1 MAGLDTLM
9 QGLNP
14 VGVGLNV
21 LGGVA
26 NIFGAIGQR
35 DEARKQLEAQKMFG
49 NTQRA
54 ALKEGYADLI
64 SQAKGLP
71 TYQADITKY
80 VQAQQEAEKQKLMAG
95 GGGRVAGQA
104 IAEEQARQTT
114 ANALAAAQ
122 KGAQSGSDLLTAA
135 LMGQQQEGAQ
145 MQDIASK
152 SMQLR
157 SDWET
162 QANQNYLQSL
172 GQTAAAQAQQ
182 AGLQFQSESQ
192 RANQVL
198 GLGQERLGQSMNLE
212 QNLFQSE
219 QAKAAAVAQA
229 QAAIWSGVGGL
240 ASGIGGGLMQMQQG
254 QNQMDMLSKI
264 YGIDKGTQA
273 GAGYSN
279 FANVA
284 IGRGNSLAS
293 VLNPTFGQATNLAN
307 NPLFAKK
314 LQAPPSPVY
323 PSGFDGLGN
332 PITPLF

>member
-9 QGLNP
+9 NGLNP
-14 VGVGLNV
+14 VGMGLNV

-54 ALKEGYADLI
+54 TLKEGYADLI
-64 SQAKGLP
+64 SKAKGLP

-80 VQAQQEAEKQKLMAG
+80 AQAQQEAENQKLMAS

-114 ANALAAAQ
+114 ANTLAAAQ
-122 KGAQSGSDLLTAA
+122 RGAQSGADLLTAA
-135 LMGQQQEGAQ
+135 LLGQQQEGSQ
-145 MQDIASK
+145 MQNIASQ
-152 SMQLR
+152 SMQQR
-157 SDWET
+157 QQMQQT
-162 QANQNYLQSL
+162 AQQNYLQSL

-182 AGLQFQSESQ
+182 AGMQFQSESQ

-198 GLGQERLGQSMNLE
+198 GLGQEQLGQSMNLE

-229 QAAIWSGVGGL
+229 NAAIWSGVGGL

-264 YGIDKGTQA
+264 YGGGKTVQDIGTLRSAQGDYEQMLNSRAFFGAPTTKLPAYSGSGVSILAPQA
-273 GAGYSN
+273 QTN
-279 FANVA
+279 FS
-284 IGRGNSLAS
+284 GL
-293 VLNPTFGQATNLAN
+293 LNPLA
-307 NPLFAKK
+307 PR
-314 LQAPPSPVY
+314 
-323 PSGFDGLGN
+323 
-332 PITPLF
+332 

>member
-9 QGLNP
+9 KGLNP
-14 VGVGLNV
+14 VGMGLNV

-26 NIFGAIGQR
+26 NVIGAFGQK
-35 DEARKQLEAQKMFG
+35 DEAKRQLEAQKMFG

-54 ALKEGYADLI
+54 SLKEGYADLI

-80 VQAQQEAEKQKLMAG
+80 VQAQQEAEKQKMMAS

-114 ANALAAAQ
+114 ANTLAAAQ

-145 MQDIASK
+145 MQGIQAQ
-152 SMQLR
+152 SMQTR
-157 SDWET
+157 QAMEQ

-182 AGLQFQSESQ
+182 AGMQFQSESQ
-192 RANQVL
+192 KANQVL

-219 QAKAAAVAQA
+219 QAKSAALQQA
-229 QAAIWSGVGGL
+229 RSAIWSGIGGI
-240 ASGIGGGLMQMQQG
+240 ASSIGGGMMQLQSNADQMQNLKDIYNPTAAKPALDTMRSWQG
-254 QNQMDMLSKI
+254 DFERSQMIASAKPAV
-264 YGIDKGTQA
+264 GIPLANA
-273 GAGYSN
+273 GAYSGTG
-279 FANVA
+279 F
-284 IGRGNSLAS
+284 SLYPQQQQTS
-293 VLNPTFGQATNLAN
+293 FK
-307 NPLFAKK
+307 LF
-314 LQAPPSPVY
+314 
-323 PSGFDGLGN
+323 
-332 PITPLF
+332 

>member
-9 QGLNP
+9 SGLNP
-14 VGVGLNV
+14 ASMILQGI
-21 LGGVA
+21 GGVA

-35 DEARKQLEAQKMFG
+35 DEARNQLEAQKMFG

-64 SQAKGLP
+64 SRAKGLP

-80 VQAQQEAEKQKLMAG
+80 VQAQQEAEKQKMMAG

-114 ANALAAAQ
+114 ANTLAAAQ

-145 MQDIASK
+145 MQNIQAQ
-152 SMQLR
+152 SMQQR
-157 SDWET
+157 QQMEQ
-162 QANQNYLQSL
+162 QAQQNYLQSL

-182 AGLQFQSESQ
+182 AGMQFQSESQ

-198 GLGQERLGQSMNLE
+198 GLGQEQLGQSMNLE

-229 QAAIWSGVGGL
+229 NAAIWSGVGGL
-240 ASGIGGGLMQMQQG
+240 ASGIGGGLMQMQSQA
-254 QNQMDMLSKI
+254 NQMDMLSKL
-264 YGIDKGTQA
+264 YPAAKTTTQSIDTLRSAQGDYEQMLNSRAFFGAPTTKLPAYSGSGVSILAPQA
-273 GAGYSN
+273 QTN
-279 FANVA
+279 FS
-284 IGRGNSLAS
+284 GL
-293 VLNPTFGQATNLAN
+293 LNPLA
-307 NPLFAKK
+307 PR
-314 LQAPPSPVY
+314 
-323 PSGFDGLGN
+323 
-332 PITPLF
+332 